1 MPVMTKYE
9 FIMNE
14 LAALEK
20 QVYMY
25 VQKTQV
31 LINENSELTKKL
43 RRLEKE
49 NKELKEKV
57 ESSVRGGAG
66 DGTEI
71 PGLFDAAALSDEER
85 DNLRT
90 KITELI
96 DKLDF
101 HLRS

>member
-31 LINENSELTKKL
+31 LLNENGELKKKV

-49 NKELKEKV
+49 NKEFREKI
-57 ESSVRGGAG
+57 ESSVKTGIKDGA
-66 DGTEI
+66 DI
-71 PGLFDAAALSDEER
+71 PGLFDASALSDEER
-85 DNLRT
+85 ENLRT